1 MSGETDEKILKPP
14 APGLVDAI
22 AKAIDGWHSQHP
34 DLTVGEIVRA
44 LAKVGNDLG
53 SLVGKQYRRS

>member
-1 MSGETDEKILKPP
+1 VTETLLKPP

-22 AKAIDGWHSQHP
+22 AKAIDGWHTDHP

-44 LAKVGNDLG
+44 LAAVGNALGEKVG
-53 SLVGKQYRRS
+53 SK